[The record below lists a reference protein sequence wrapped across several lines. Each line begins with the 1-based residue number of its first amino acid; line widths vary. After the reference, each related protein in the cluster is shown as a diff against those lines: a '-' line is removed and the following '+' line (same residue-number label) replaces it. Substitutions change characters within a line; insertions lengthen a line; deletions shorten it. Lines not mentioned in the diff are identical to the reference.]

1 MDERRD
7 DTTQPDERDG
17 APTAPEHTPR
27 NYYYDDGT
35 GYEVYDP
42 AAEDEDEPD
51 GSVDGEAGDDDGMR
65 RG

>member
-1 MDERRD
+1 LKDK
-7 DTTQPDERDG
+7 P
-17 APTAPEHTPR
+17 APR

-42 AAEDEDEPD
+42 AQDEDET
-51 GSVDGEAGDDDGMR
+51 GEGHDGEAGSRDESA